1 MVKQN
6 SFTYKGWIAGGGTDS
21 SNPLSDS
28 NQTGT
33 NLFAGVGR
41 AGGNKNTFNVDDVG
55 YATFAASGTTA
66 GTITPTGTSI
76 GTKQGF
82 SIIKYT
88 GTDTGSSQTIPHGLN
103 EPPVFWMFKNIISIR
118 RLDYLP
124 RLSIDAGSDYLK
136 LNADGAK

>member
-1 MVKQN
+1 MSFN
-6 SFTYKGWIAGGGTDS
+6 SNGFSLGSSSAVNNNTKTFVGWAWK
-21 SNPLSDS
+21 
-28 NQTGT
+28 
-33 NLFAGVGR
+33 

-88 GTDTGSSQTIPHGLN
+88 GTGSVDTSLPHGLHKHQN
-103 EPPVFWMFKNIISIR
+103 SCWSKILIVPTTGQYTTKV
-118 RLDYLP
+118 
-124 RLSIDAGSDYLK
+124 
-136 LNADGAK
+136 